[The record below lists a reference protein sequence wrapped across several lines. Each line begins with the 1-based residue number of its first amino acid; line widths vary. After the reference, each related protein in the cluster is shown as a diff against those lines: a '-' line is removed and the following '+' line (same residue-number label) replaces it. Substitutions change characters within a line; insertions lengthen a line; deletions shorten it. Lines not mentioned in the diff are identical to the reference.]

1 MISLDK
7 DENEIE
13 HQNEGNDAVE
23 QEIAAEESESRQLS
37 ASAVKS
43 LSDIAKWGKLSGILL
58 IVMGSLVTL
67 SALMTVIGAIP
78 GVLLIISGV
87 FLMRSAKAAAEAE
100 GNLAGSAGENML
112 ENYGKFIKMQLF
124 YAASSIISGLIGI
137 AMIIFIF
144 VIIGIAA
151 YESTDTYEDP
161 DSHYY
166 EDDPVF
172 E

>member
-13 HQNEGNDAVE
+13 NHNEENSLVE
-23 QEIAAEESESRQLS
+23 EETAPVEETRQLS

-43 LSDIAKWGKLSGILL
+43 LSDIAKWGKISGILL
-58 IVMGSLVTL
+58 IIMGSLVTL
-67 SALMTVIGAIP
+67 TALMTVIGAIP

-100 GNLAGSAGENML
+100 GNLAGSAGESML
-112 ENYGKFIKMQLF
+112 ENYGTFIKMQLF
-124 YAASSIISGLIGI
+124 YAASSIVTVLIGI
-137 AMIIFIF
+137 IVAIF
-144 VIIGIAA
+144 VLVVIGIAA
-151 YESTDTYEDP
+151 FENTPSYDDP
-161 DSHYY
+161 DSYYY

>member
-13 HQNEGNDAVE
+13 NHNEENSLVE
-23 QEIAAEESESRQLS
+23 EETAPVEETRQLS

-43 LSDIAKWGKLSGILL
+43 LSDIAKWGKISGILL
-58 IVMGSLVTL
+58 IIMGSLVTL
-67 SALMTVIGAIP
+67 TALMTVIGAIP

-100 GNLAGSAGENML
+100 GNLAGSAGESML
-112 ENYGKFIKMQLF
+112 ENYGTFIKMQLF
-124 YAASSIISGLIGI
+124 YAASSIVTVLIGI
-137 AMIIFIF
+137 IVAIF
-144 VIIGIAA
+144 VLVVIGIAA
-151 YESTDTYEDP
+151 FENTPSYD
-161 DSHYY
+161 
-166 EDDPVF
+166 DDPVF

>member
-13 HQNEGNDAVE
+13 NHNEENSLVE
-23 QEIAAEESESRQLS
+23 EETRQLS

-43 LSDIAKWGKLSGILL
+43 LSDIAKWGKISGILL
-58 IVMGSLVTL
+58 IIMGSLVTL
-67 SALMTVIGAIP
+67 TALMTVIGAIP

-87 FLMRSAKAAAEAE
+87 FLMRSAKATAEAD
-100 GNLAGSAGENML
+100 GTLTGAAGESML
-112 ENYGKFIKMQLF
+112 ENYGTFIKMRLF
-124 YAASSIISGLIGI
+124 YARSSIAMGLIGI
-137 AMIIFIF
+137 IVAIF
-144 VIIGIAA
+144 VLVVIGIAA
-151 YESTDTYEDP
+151 FENTPSYDDP
-161 DSHYY
+161 DSYYY

>member
-13 HQNEGNDAVE
+13 NHNEENSLVEEETAPVE
-23 QEIAAEESESRQLS
+23 QETRQLS

-43 LSDIAKWGKLSGILL
+43 LSDIAKWGKISGILL
-58 IVMGSLVTL
+58 IIMGSLVTL

-87 FLMRSAKAAAEAE
+87 FLMRSAKATAEAK
-100 GNLAGSAGENML
+100 GNLVGAAGESML
-112 ENYGKFIKMQLF
+112 ENYGTFIKMRLF
-124 YAASSIISGLIGI
+124 YAASSIVTVLIGI
-137 AMIIFIF
+137 IVAIF
-144 VIIGIAA
+144 VLVVIGIAA
-151 YESTDTYEDP
+151 FENTPSYDDP
-161 DSHYY
+161 DSYYY

>member
-13 HQNEGNDAVE
+13 NHNEENSPAE
-23 QEIAAEESESRQLS
+23 QEIEPAESEGRQLS

-43 LSDIAKWGKLSGILL
+43 LSDIAKWGKISGILL
-58 IVMGSLVTL
+58 IIMGSLVTL
-67 SALMTVIGAIP
+67 STLMTVIGAIP

-100 GNLAGSAGENML
+100 GNLSGTAGESML
-112 ENYGKFIKMQLF
+112 ENYGTFIKMQLF
-124 YAASSIISGLIGI
+124 YAASSIVTGLIGI
-137 AMIIFIF
+137 ILVIF
-144 VIIGIAA
+144 VLVVIGIAA
-151 YESTDTYEDP
+151 FENTNTYEDP
-161 DSHYY
+161 DSYYY

>member
-13 HQNEGNDAVE
+13 NHNEENSLVE
-23 QEIAAEESESRQLS
+23 EETRQLS

-43 LSDIAKWGKLSGILL
+43 LSDIAKWGKISGILL
-58 IVMGSLVTL
+58 IIMGSLVTL
-67 SALMTVIGAIP
+67 TALMTVIGAIP

-87 FLMRSAKAAAEAE
+87 FLMRSAKAYRKPTELLPAPQVKACLRTMERLLKC
-100 GNLAGSAGENML
+100 GC
-112 ENYGKFIKMQLF
+112 F
-124 YAASSIISGLIGI
+124 YARSSIAMGLIGI
-137 AMIIFIF
+137 IVAIF
-144 VIIGIAA
+144 VLVVIGIAA
-151 YESTDTYEDP
+151 FENTPSYDDP
-161 DSHYY
+161 DSYYY